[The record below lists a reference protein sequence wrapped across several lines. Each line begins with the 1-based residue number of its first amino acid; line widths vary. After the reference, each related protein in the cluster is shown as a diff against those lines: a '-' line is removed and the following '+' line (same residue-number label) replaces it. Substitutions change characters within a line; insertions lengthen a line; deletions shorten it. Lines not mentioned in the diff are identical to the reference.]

1 MVQQISLNYQLGVFM
16 FKVAGVSR
24 FNGVVKVRFANDM
37 TRVKMLTKAGN
48 TDIELMELPESMDK
62 SAVVAFLKTT
72 ELYLNSEYKD
82 AIDAADSRYNEAQTV
97 KVTTKPS
104 KAKVKADKVIEADV
118 A

>member
-1 MVQQISLNYQLGVFM
+1 M

-48 TDIELMELPESMDK
+48 TDIELMELPEAMDK
-62 SAVVAFLKTT
+62 AAVVSFLKTT

-82 AIDAADSRYNEAQTV
+82 AIDAADTRYNDVVTV
-97 KVTTKPS
+97 KVVAKPT
-104 KAKVKADKVIEADV
+104 KAKVTAEKATEVDA

>member
-1 MVQQISLNYQLGVFM
+1 M

-24 FNGVVKVRFANDM
+24 FNGAVKVRFANDL

-48 TDIELMELPESMDK
+48 TDIELMELPEAMDK
-62 SAVVAFLKTT
+62 PAVVTFLKTT

-82 AIDAADSRYNEAQTV
+82 AIDAADARYNEAETV
-97 KVTTKPS
+97 KVVAKPTKS
-104 KAKVKADKVIEADV
+104 KVKVNKSTEAEV